1 MRLRRTANIMELI
14 AKKENIILQKP
25 ELNKGKWKQIFKND
39 HPLHLEIGTGK
50 GEFISESALKY
61 KEINYLGIEK
71 VPEIIFKAAQRIAA
85 EETDN
90 VLLLLADAAELEY
103 YFAAGEIE
111 RIYLNFSDPWPKA
124 KHSKRRLTH
133 PGYLEIYR
141 KILKSGGTIQLKTD
155 DRRFFDYSRQ
165 NLIENGYKVH
175 QTTYDL
181 YETSIADNI
190 ATEYEKKFTAAAKP
204 ICRLEAIIKDIRES
218 ELD

>member
-39 HPLHLEIGTGK
+39 HPLYLEIGTGK

-71 VPEIIFKAAQRIAA
+71 VPEIVFKAAQRIAA
-85 EETDN
+85 EGTDN

-103 YFAAGEIE
+103 YFAVGEIE

-190 ATEYEKKFTAAAKP
+190 ATEYEKKFKAEAKP
-204 ICRLEAIIKDIRES
+204 ICRLEAIKKDIRES

>member
-39 HPLHLEIGTGK
+39 HPLYLEIGTGK

-190 ATEYEKKFTAAAKP
+190 ATEYEK
-204 ICRLEAIIKDIRES
+204 IYGGIKTDMPAGGNYK
-218 ELD
+218 DM